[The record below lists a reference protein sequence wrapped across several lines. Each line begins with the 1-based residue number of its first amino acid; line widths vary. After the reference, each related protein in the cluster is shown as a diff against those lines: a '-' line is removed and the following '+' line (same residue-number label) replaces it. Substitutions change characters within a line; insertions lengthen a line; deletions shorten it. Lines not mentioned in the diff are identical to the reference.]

1 MLRYILGEIEIM
13 PLTAREWLLLP
24 EDEQQRRKNEL
35 SSQECY
41 LLRTDLEY
49 IHFTEEEKK
58 NLPQEKRE
66 QFLHPK
72 ERTEEEKEAF
82 NQQCREI
89 FKRMSE
95 EARKKRSNN

>member
-1 MLRYILGEIEIM
+1 MA
-13 PLTAREWLLLP
+13 LTAREWLLLP

-35 SSQECY
+35 SPHECY

-58 NLPQEKRE
+58 NIPPEKRE
-66 QFLHPK
+66 AFLHPR
-72 ERTEEEKEAF
+72 ERTKEEKEAF

-95 EARKKRSNN
+95 EAKRKKEGHI